1 MKCPSCGAPGMKR
14 TFSATHDPERFYLCK
29 ECGHTLSRA
38 REPWSDRD
46 QRFFIMA
53 RLVEE
58 VRLLEEIRDALKERI
73 PAEGASPISL
83 LQEAASDRTRSKAP
97 CRSIIILVSH
107 RPGTMQIADTVLS
120 VESGRVC

>member
-38 REPWSDRD
+38 REPWSDKD

-53 RLVEE
+53 RLVEA
-58 VRLLEEIRDALKERI
+58 VRLLEEIRDALKD
-73 PAEGASPISL
+73 ASRRRGLVPFRSFKKRL
-83 LQEAASDRTRSKAP
+83 L
-97 CRSIIILVSH
+97 
-107 RPGTMQIADTVLS
+107 TVLGAKLP
-120 VESGRVC
+120 VDRMEVHHGLLFCFVVCGC

>member
-38 REPWSDRD
+38 RAPWSDRD

-97 CRSIIILVSH
+97 CRSHGSASWPSLLL
-107 RPGTMQIADTVLS
+107 RRLWMLT
-120 VESGRVC
+120 GRKHKPQP

>member
-1 MKCPSCGAPGMKR
+1 MKR

-38 REPWSDRD
+38 REPWSDKD

-53 RLVEE
+53 RLVEA

-97 CRSIIILVSH
+97 CRSHGSASWPSLLL
-107 RPGTMQIADTVLS
+107 RRLWMLT
-120 VESGRVC
+120 GRKHKPQP

>member
-14 TFSATHDPERFYLCK
+14 TFNATHDPERFYLCK
-29 ECGHTLSRA
+29 ECGHILSRA
-38 REPWSDRD
+38 KEPWSGKD

-53 RLVEE
+53 RLDEQN
-58 VRLLEEIRDALKERI
+58 RLLEEIRDALKERI

-97 CRSIIILVSH
+97 CRSHGSASWPSLLLH
-107 RPGTMQIADTVLS
+107 RLWALT
-120 VESGRVC
+120 GRTRKPQP

>member
-1 MKCPSCGAPGMKR
+1 MKR

-29 ECGHTLSRA
+29 ECGHILSRA
-38 REPWSDRD
+38 REPWSGKD

-73 PAEGASPISL
+73 PAEGASSNPPSQGVASL
-83 LQEAASDRTRSKAP
+83 VHRLRVLMCRARKPATPNTPTEPEKEAP
-97 CRSIIILVSH
+97 V
-107 RPGTMQIADTVLS
+107 
-120 VESGRVC
+120 